1 MPLPDYRFWRFS
13 LTHRQHLQLAH
24 SGDSLAIETVV
35 DRLRPRL
42 TKMAWF
48 YARRTHEDAD
58 DLLQEAWIGLLEALR
73 ELDVS
78 IGDPEQ
84 YLILRARWRLLDAIK
99 HARVRHHDLLS
110 DGGSE
115 EYTCD
120 ETEESTAQH
129 HVDHILATLWVA
141 DFATELKPTQR
152 AVLQCLMRGLTWR
165 ETGCVLGCTS
175 ANVAY
180 HVRQIARAY
189 EDWNGE
195 SSASLL

>member
-1 MPLPDYRFWRFS
+1 M
-13 LTHRQHLQLAH
+13 
-24 SGDSLAIETVV
+24 AIEVV
-35 DRLRPRL
+35 VERLRPRL

-99 HARVRHHDLLS
+99 HASVRRHDSLH
-110 DGGSE
+110 DGE
-115 EYTCD
+115 EHTRD
-120 ETEESTAQH
+120 EAEEGAAQQ
-129 HVDHILATLWVA
+129 HVDHILATLCIA
-141 DFATELKPTQR
+141 DFATELKPTQQAILR
-152 AVLQCLMRGLTWR
+152 CLMRGLTWR
-165 ETGCVLGCTS
+165 ETGCLLGCTS

-189 EDWNGE
+189 EVWNGE